1 MTKSNIVDIITH
13 DMSLGDMISK
23 PTEEERKKGN
33 DIACNILT
41 ELVQDMFKTY
51 EFRRFDPTEDDNTS
65 SNSIQFKATGANQY
79 RLEKLALLF
88 KTFFDYKLTVKDC
101 TKEFSKRVK
110 NEEVIKLG
118 DVVVTGTIFTNPM
131 ENPDITIIIDF
142 MPTEKYD
149 YNEKIKKEEQDK
161 IEKAKKGKGVSNE

>member
-65 SNSIQFKATGANQY
+65 SNSIQFKATGANQ
-79 RLEKLALLF
+79 
-88 KTFFDYKLTVKDC
+88 
-101 TKEFSKRVK
+101 
-110 NEEVIKLG
+110 
-118 DVVVTGTIFTNPM
+118 
-131 ENPDITIIIDF
+131 
-142 MPTEKYD
+142 
-149 YNEKIKKEEQDK
+149 
-161 IEKAKKGKGVSNE
+161 